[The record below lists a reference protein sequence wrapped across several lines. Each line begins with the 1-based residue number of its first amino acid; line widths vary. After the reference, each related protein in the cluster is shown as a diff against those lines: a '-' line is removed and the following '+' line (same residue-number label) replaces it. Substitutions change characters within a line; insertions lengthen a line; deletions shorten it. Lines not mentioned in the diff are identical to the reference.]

1 MYKDFKSKFNLLAEE
16 ETSRYKTGGGLLMGD
31 YIIINKSVFKNPK
44 LAGRPSGFFDKI
56 REILASDLPLKVS
69 AIKSMRPETSNGLYG
84 GAEAP
89 DEYFVDVIQCVT
101 PALWVNPITLPIE
114 VLELQ
119 KPDGNNFA
127 PEGSESWEY
136 DDRSNVNAKELKNKT
151 GEDTKVTKVND
162 PQRNMTTKNTK
173 GLGKSAKDGR
183 SQVAKPKKESLSLD
197 DAYGQILSEKKW
209 NFEKDDD
216 GDTDADTKAKTT
228 SGDDHPFECDC
239 GEKYKTEDGVKNC
252 KKCRTYQP
260 KKESVKSDDGLLQ
273 DSYVHKDAERRT
285 DKGNAV
291 GKGKWGG
298 GWLNGEWKCPKCN
311 TIIGKNLNNRSPHGS
326 VSQHKCEEKLN
337 DSYVTVLENRGGMTV
352 LVEEKV
358 KVTKSNKD
366 PVNFDKTDTN
376 LLEEAYGNVAQDGS
390 EPSFVE
396 NDDDRITDIYSS
408 MSQDL
413 TEATRI
419 EELTGNDD
427 QASKDPRYSDSD
439 PKSWGGAMARRGLDN
454 PNKFTYHINLNER
467 GSFYADVRDPDGKTV
482 YEIKAGDELPED
494 ETDIFE
500 NGFMDNT
507 KDLVGLRDYLVE
519 LGILTD
525 DSELVDGNI
534 G

>member
-31 YIIINKSVFKNPK
+31 YVTIDKSVFNNPK
-44 LAGRPSGFFDKI
+44 LKGRPSQFFDKI
-56 REILASDLPLKVS
+56 KEIMASDLPLKVS
-69 AIKSMRPETSNGLYG
+69 TIKSMRPETSNGLYG

-183 SQVAKPKKESLSLD
+183 SQTSKPKKYKESVELNEEVTRSEKTTWLASGKDNGWGWCRKCNKWGKGKVGKEIQGTGGWADLNCTKCGSSLSAKGPKKESLSLD

-216 GDTDADTKAKTT
+216 DTDTKADT
-228 SGDDHPFECDC
+228 STDTDTKDEYPHECDC
-239 GEKYKTEDGVKNC
+239 GEKYKTEDGAKSC
-252 KKCRTYQP
+252 KKCRQYEP
-260 KKESVKSDDGLLQ
+260 KKEKVPMQ
-273 DSYVHKDAERRT
+273 
-285 DKGNAV
+285 
-291 GKGKWGG
+291 
-298 GWLNGEWKCPKCN
+298 
-311 TIIGKNLNNRSPHGS
+311 
-326 VSQHKCEEKLN
+326 
-337 DSYVTVLENRGGMTV
+337 DSYVTVLEDRNGSKV
-352 LVEEKV
+352 LVEEKIRV
-358 KVTKSNKD
+358 PVNPKD
-366 PVNFDKTDTN
+366 KTINFDKTDTN

-396 NDDDRITDIYSS
+396 NDNDRITDIY
-408 MSQDL
+408 
-413 TEATRI
+413 ATM
-419 EELTGNDD
+419 
-427 QASKDPRYSDSD
+427 QK
-439 PKSWGGAMARRGLDN
+439 
-454 PNKFTYHINLNER
+454 
-467 GSFYADVRDPDGKTV
+467 
-482 YEIKAGDELPED
+482 
-494 ETDIFE
+494 
-500 NGFMDNT
+500 
-507 KDLVGLRDYLVE
+507 
-519 LGILTD
+519 
-525 DSELVDGNI
+525 
-534 G
+534 

>member
-1 MYKDFKSKFNLLAEE
+1 MYKDFKSKFSLLAEE

-31 YIIINKSVFKNPK
+31 YVTIDKSVFNNPK
-44 LAGRPSGFFDKI
+44 LKGRPSQFFDKI
-56 REILASDLPLKVS
+56 KEIMASDLPLKVS
-69 AIKSMRPETSNGLYG
+69 TIKSMRPETSNGLYG

-209 NFEKDDD
+209 NFEKADSGTDCDDKEFKCA
-216 GDTDADTKAKTT
+216 TCKAKVKK
-228 SGDDHPFECDC
+228 DCECKAD
-239 GEKYKTEDGVKNC
+239 
-252 KKCRTYQP
+252 P
-260 KKESVKSDDGLLQ
+260 KKESVKSDNGLLQ

-298 GWLNGEWKCPKCN
+298 GWLNGDWKCPKCN
-311 TIIGKNLNNRSPHGS
+311 TIIGKNLNNRSPYGS
-326 VSQHKCEEKLN
+326 VSQHKCEEKPKQRSQHLGGTHINPLN
-337 DSYVTVLENRGGMTV
+337 DSYVAVLSNRGGMPV
-352 LVEEKV
+352 LIEEKV

-482 YEIKAGDELPED
+482 YEIKAGNELPED

-500 NGFMDNT
+500 DGFMDNT
-507 KDLVGLRDYLVE
+507 KDLVGLRDYLVQ